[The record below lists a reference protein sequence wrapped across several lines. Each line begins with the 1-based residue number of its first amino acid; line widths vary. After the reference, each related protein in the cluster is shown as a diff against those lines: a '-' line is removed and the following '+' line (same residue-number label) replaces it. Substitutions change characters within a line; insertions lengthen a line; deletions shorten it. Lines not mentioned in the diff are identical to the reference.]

1 MLRRVQLML
10 DDDLDSRIAIRA
22 RLQGISKSEL
32 VRRILR
38 EEFPP
43 LPPLHEDPLW
53 EMIGADPGGE
63 PGDSASVD
71 DVVYGTLE
79 AEE

>member
-10 DDDLDSRIAIRA
+10 DDDLDRRLENRA
-22 RLQGISKSEL
+22 RIRGISKSEL

-38 EEFPP
+38 QEFPP

-53 EMIGADPGGE
+53 KWATEELLDIE
-63 PGDSASVD
+63 PAHHD
-71 DVVYGTLE
+71 DVVYGLLDDE
-79 AEE
+79 